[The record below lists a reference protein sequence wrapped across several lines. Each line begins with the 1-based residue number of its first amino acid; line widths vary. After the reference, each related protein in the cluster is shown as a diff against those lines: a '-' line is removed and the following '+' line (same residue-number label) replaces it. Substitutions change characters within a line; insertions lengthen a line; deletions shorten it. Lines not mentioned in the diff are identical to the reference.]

1 MPNLASVLKEEIQ
14 RLARKEVRKEN
25 KSLQQ
30 ATSRYRSDI
39 AALKREVADLQRRLS
54 FIEKQEKKRLEE
66 ETSGAAASSP
76 ASSSSSSDRAA
87 ESTARFSPD
96 WLKKHREKIGFSAAD
111 YAKLVGVSPLSIYNW
126 ENGKTS
132 PRAAQREA
140 LAAVRGIGKREAQQ
154 RLEMME

>member
-66 ETSGAAASSP
+66 ETTGAGASASASSD
-76 ASSSSSSDRAA
+76 SGRAP
-87 ESTARFSPD
+87 ETTARFSPD

-111 YAKLVGVSPLSIYNW
+111 YAKLVGASPLSIYNW
-126 ENGKTS
+126 ESGKTS

-154 RLEMME
+154 RLEMIE